1 MRAEAKSFAAGT
13 VVNALATLKGVA
25 FGIKLETRVVFR
37 EESDLKGFYV
47 LQDGRMERSAI
58 AEKLMRNSG
67 IEGGVFEVESEI
79 PRRSGLGSSSAFMNA
94 MITAAMKAMEMELNA
109 EKILRIN
116 ARISLESGMS
126 YTGAFDDASASL
138 LGGLVFSD
146 NSRMRLYRREELEG
160 KAVILLPEWERG
172 EVNLREIRRGK
183 EDVERAFRLAMRGE
197 LKAAMYLNSMHYCTK
212 LNLPL
217 DPVTAV
223 QHLDVNAGLS
233 GNGPSYV
240 AFGRELDE
248 VKEIWNGFGR
258 VIERSLVSTPAE
270 DVMIPDSLFTY
281 YEP

>member
-1 MRAEAKSFAAGT
+1 MKGRAESYAAGT

-25 FGIKLETRVVFR
+25 FGIDLKTRAVFK
-37 EESDLKGFYV
+37 EEDDLKGFYV
-47 LQDGRMERSAI
+47 LQGEKLERSAI

-79 PRRSGLGSSSAFMNA
+79 PRKSGLGSSSAFMNA
-94 MITAAMKAMEMELNA
+94 LIVSAMKVMGIELNA

-116 ARISLESGMS
+116 ARLSLECGMS

-146 NSRMRLYRREELEG
+146 NARMKLYRRDELNG
-160 KAVILLPEWERG
+160 RVIILLPEWERG
-172 EVNLREIRRGK
+172 EVNLREIRR
-183 EDVERAFRLAMRGE
+183 DRDSVDRAFRLAMRGE
-197 LKAAMYLNSMHYCTK
+197 LKTAMYLNSLHYCTK
-212 LNLPL
+212 LSLPL

-240 AFGRELDE
+240 AFGKELE
-248 VKEIWNGFGR
+248 EAKEIWKSFGT
-258 VIERSLVSTPAE
+258 VIERSLISIPAE
-270 DVMIPDSLFTY
+270 DLKIPESLFTY